1 MAYNVTLQWTKF
13 MQMLNIGN
21 NVGNNIGNN
30 IGNNVGNNVGKDVGN
45 MLESQ
50 LADRQTI
57 MCKLVKDYPHISA
70 KGRSKVL
77 W

>member
-1 MAYNVTLQWTKF
+1 MSGTSVMAYNVTLQWTKF
-13 MQMLNIGN
+13 MQML
-21 NVGNNIGNN
+21 N

-57 MCKLVKDYPHISA
+57 MCKLIKDNPHISA

>member
-1 MAYNVTLQWTKF
+1 MSGTSVMAYNVTLQWTKF

-21 NVGNNIGNN
+21 NI
-30 IGNNVGNNVGKDVGN
+30 GNNVGKDVGN

>member
-1 MAYNVTLQWTKF
+1 MSGTSVMAYNVTLQWTKF

-21 NVGNNIGNN
+21 NVGNN
-30 IGNNVGNNVGKDVGN
+30 VGKDVGKDVGN

-57 MCKLVKDYPHISA
+57 MCKLIKDYPHISA